1 MFRALVIDDD
11 KLIRW
16 SLQEI
21 CLQEGHEVD
30 AVASCDEAISHAEG
44 GPYGLIFADFDIDNS
59 DSIEMLRTLNRLQ
72 PEAVV
77 IILSALNRKQ
87 IEERITDLN
96 VLKIVEKPFNS
107 EEIREILRETLD
119 SNR

>member
-16 SLQEI
+16 SLKEI

-30 AVASCDEAISHAEG
+30 AVASCDEAISQAESRA
-44 GPYGLIFADFDIDNS
+44 YGLIFADFDIDKS
-59 DSIEMLRTLNRLQ
+59 DSTEMLRTMSRLQ
-72 PEAVV
+72 PDAVM

-87 IEERITDLN
+87 IEDRITDLN
-96 VLKIVEKPFNS
+96 VSKIVEKPFNS